1 MNGPDLA
8 TTYLGL
14 PLSSPLVVGAAA
26 PLSAD
31 PDLIPRLAEQGAAAV
46 VLHSLFLEQIE
57 HDWQEWEHHQQ
68 HGSESFAESLSF
80 VPPNAPT
87 HLGIAGYLQEIESA
101 RRRVDIPIIASLN
114 GNAGGHW
121 AGTVRAIEQAG
132 AQAIELNLYAVPTD
146 AERSGGEL
154 EEEQLAIVSTVCTA
168 TRLPVAVKL
177 SPSYTNLA
185 HFARR
190 LHQAGARGLV
200 LFNRFFQPDIDIE
213 ALEHVSNVLL
223 SSAADLRPPLRWI
236 ALLEG
241 QVPLDFAASGG
252 VAHGTDVVRLLM
264 VGASVTMVV
273 SDLLRHGPGQLR
285 QLETELTGWLEQH
298 NYASVQDL
306 RGCMSQRRCPDPAAF
321 ERAQYVRAISTSP
334 AGSALGTHL

>member
-1 MNGPDLA
+1 MSGADLS

-14 PLSSPLVVGAAA
+14 PLVSPLVVGAAA

-31 PDLIPRLAEQGAAAV
+31 PDLIPRLADEGAAAV

-57 HDWQEWEHHQQ
+57 RDWQAWHHHQA
-68 HGSESFAESLSF
+68 HGSESFAESLSY
-80 VPPNAPT
+80 VPPGAPT
-87 HLGIAGYLQEIESA
+87 HLGIAGYLQEIERA

-121 AGTVRAIEQAG
+121 AGTAQAIEQAG

-154 EEEQLAIVSTVCTA
+154 EEEQLAIVSSVCAATA
-168 TRLPVAVKL
+168 MPVAVKL

-185 HFARR
+185 HFARG

-213 ALEHVSNVLL
+213 ALENVSNVLL

-241 QVPLDFAASGG
+241 RVPLDFAASGG

-273 SDLLRHGPGQLR
+273 STLLRHGPGRLR
-285 QLETELTGWLEQH
+285 QLETELTSWLEQH
-298 NYASVQDL
+298 DYSSVQEM

-321 ERAQYVRAISTSP
+321 ERAQYVRAIGPSP
-334 AGSALGTHL
+334 ASSALDIRL

>member
-1 MNGPDLA
+1 MP
-8 TTYLGL
+8 
-14 PLSSPLVVGAAA
+14 SAAA
-26 PLSAD
+26 ANW
-31 PDLIPRLAEQGAAAV
+31 RK
-46 VLHSLFLEQIE
+46 
-57 HDWQEWEHHQQ
+57 
-68 HGSESFAESLSF
+68 
-80 VPPNAPT
+80 
-87 HLGIAGYLQEIESA
+87 
-101 RRRVDIPIIASLN
+101 
-114 GNAGGHW
+114 
-121 AGTVRAIEQAG
+121 
-132 AQAIELNLYAVPTD
+132 
-146 AERSGGEL
+146 
-154 EEEQLAIVSTVCTA
+154 EQLAIVSTVCTA

-273 SDLLRHGPGQLR
+273 SDLLRHGPVSCGSWKRAHWLARTAQLR
-285 QLETELTGWLEQH
+285 
-298 NYASVQDL
+298 L
-306 RGCMSQRRCPDPAAF
+306 RAGLAGLHEPAALPRPGRF